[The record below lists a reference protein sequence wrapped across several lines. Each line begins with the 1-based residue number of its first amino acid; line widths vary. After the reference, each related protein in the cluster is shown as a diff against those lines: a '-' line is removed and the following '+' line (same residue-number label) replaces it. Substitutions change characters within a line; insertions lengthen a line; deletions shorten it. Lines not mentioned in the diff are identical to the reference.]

1 VLVGVDLTV
10 ATLTAPAVAAAG
22 ESVTVSET
30 TKNVG
35 GAEAPE
41 SVTAFFLSINGS
53 IDAADVRLGSRPV
66 PAMDPGASHVAT
78 LALLVPPTTAAG
90 TYYVVARAD
99 DANEVA
105 ETRETNNLRAS
116 GTMKVGPD
124 LTVLTVVAPAVSEA
138 GAAVSVTDTVK
149 NQGGGPSGPSER
161 AFYLSAN
168 TSLDAGDIEIG
179 RRPLSVLTPSASQ
192 VATES
197 LVLPTGLETGSY
209 YVLVVADP
217 ANTVTESAESNNLKA
232 SAAIKVGPDLIVSAL
247 TAPTRAPRG
256 TAVSV
261 NETTRNQ
268 GGGAA
273 GASVTRYY
281 LSANGALDATDVPL
295 GSRSVGALGAGASS
309 TAVVSLTIPAGTAT
323 GAYYVIAR
331 SDDASAVEETTE
343 NNNTRAAS
351 LRVDP

>member
-1 VLVGVDLTV
+1 
-10 ATLTAPAVAAAG
+10 
-22 ESVTVSET
+22 
-30 TKNVG
+30 
-35 GAEAPE
+35 
-41 SVTAFFLSINGS
+41 
-53 IDAADVRLGSRPV
+53 
-66 PAMDPGASHVAT
+66 
-78 LALLVPPTTAAG
+78 
-90 TYYVVARAD
+90 
-99 DANEVA
+99 
-105 ETRETNNLRAS
+105 
-116 GTMKVGPD
+116 
-124 LTVLTVVAPAVSEA
+124 
-138 GAAVSVTDTVK
+138 
-149 NQGGGPSGPSER
+149 
-161 AFYLSAN
+161 
-168 TSLDAGDIEIG
+168 
-179 RRPLSVLTPSASQ
+179 VLTPSASQ